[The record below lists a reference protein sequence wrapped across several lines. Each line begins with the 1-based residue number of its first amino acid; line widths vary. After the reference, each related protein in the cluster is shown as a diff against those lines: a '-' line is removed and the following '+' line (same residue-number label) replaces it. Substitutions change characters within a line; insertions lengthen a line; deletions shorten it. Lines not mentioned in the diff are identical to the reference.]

1 VVDHLAWVSIF
12 HLPSVAGVHGVTT
25 WITFRHVRLQI
36 LVKAIYF
43 SKVVLDLNT
52 TLVPVDLFLFE
63 NRHSHWLLQR
73 HLDWPELLA
82 PS

>member
-1 VVDHLAWVSIF
+1 
-12 HLPSVAGVHGVTT
+12 
-25 WITFRHVRLQI
+25 
-36 LVKAIYF
+36 
-43 SKVVLDLNT
+43 LNT